1 VTVKRFLIHLALI
14 LLFFVVI
21 LFLSLFVL
29 RMYTNHGQKLT
40 LPQYIGESI
49 NFASEDAENKSFKVI
64 VVDSVHRLGIP
75 GGQVLNQNPV
85 GGSKVKENRKIYL
98 TIAKYGAEF
107 VLTEDLPKLYGMNY
121 EFQKRRLEA
130 DEITSAVASYV
141 YDYKSE
147 PNTILSASY
156 NGKKIIANGTIIKGI
171 KIEKGGTIEFVLSK
185 SDGGIIDN
193 IDVTC
198 KPLDEVQFLLSASNL
213 NIGNIIKEGEVTN
226 LDQAWVYRQDPS
238 LESSPQITTGSNIIL
253 YVVQQRPPSC
263 Q

>member
-1 VTVKRFLIHLALI
+1 MTVKRFLIHLALI

-21 LFLSLFVL
+21 LFLSLFIL
-29 RMYTNHGQKLT
+29 RVYTNHGQKLT

-49 NFASEDAENKSFKVI
+49 NFATKDAEKQSFKVI

-107 VLTEDLPKLYGMNY
+107 VLSEDLPKLYGMNY

-130 DEITSAVASYV
+130 DEISSTVSSYV

-147 PNTILSASY
+147 PNTILDASY
-156 NGKKIIANGTIIKGI
+156 KGKKIISNGEAIKGI
-171 KIEKGGTIEFVLSK
+171 KIEKGSTIEFVLSK
-185 SDGGIIDN
+185 SDGGVIEN

-198 KPLDEVQFLLSASNL
+198 KPFDEVQFLLNTSNL
-213 NIGNIIKEGEVTN
+213 HIGNIIKEGEITE
-226 LDQAWVYRQDPS
+226 LKQAWVYRQDPS
-238 LESSPQITTGSNIIL
+238 IETNPQITIGSNIIL
-253 YVVQQRPPSC
+253 YVVQERPVSC